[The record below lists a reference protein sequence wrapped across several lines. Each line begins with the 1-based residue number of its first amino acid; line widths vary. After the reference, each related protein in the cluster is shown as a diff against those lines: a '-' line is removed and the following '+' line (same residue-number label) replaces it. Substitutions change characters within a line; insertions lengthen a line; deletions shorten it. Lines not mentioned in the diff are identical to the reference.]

1 MIWKLLHF
9 IFLYILLGNLI
20 PLFIV
25 IISSPPLIRVSSRQ
39 LAVAESPIPG
49 FLTLVSIV
57 LGLGLGPYS
66 IRFNFCKRRSSRETP
81 WEVTVPLRNPKGSTS
96 TSTFAAPTVP
106 SFPFRLPSIPP
117 SVPSKMP
124 PLAAATS
131 LPSNNASYTRV
142 ASWRMIKPYEATVF
156 PLYHFDSVILF

>member
-66 IRFNFCKRRSSRETP
+66 IRFNFC
-81 WEVTVPLRNPKGSTS
+81 
-96 TSTFAAPTVP
+96 
-106 SFPFRLPSIPP
+106 
-117 SVPSKMP
+117 
-124 PLAAATS
+124 
-131 LPSNNASYTRV
+131 
-142 ASWRMIKPYEATVF
+142 
-156 PLYHFDSVILF
+156 